1 MSTSNAP
8 PTTDTLRALAKE
20 AYIFAYPM
28 LEGYKTMYFMSV
40 AKGTPAFRMEIDQ
53 YYRGDQLATAADKD
67 VVRVNNDTL
76 YLLAWLDL
84 RTEPRVI
91 EVPPIPDNRYFVV
104 QLVDMFTYNYG
115 YIGTRTTGDGG
126 GNYLIAGPSWRGA
139 APDGIVKVYQAN
151 SNYVFALG
159 RVAVNGPADLANGVA
174 LEAKFNIQPL
184 SAFAGTPA
192 PTAQAATLPPIDP
205 RREATVD
212 FIGYFNFLLTLVQL
226 YPGDE
231 KHVARWSAIGIGAG
245 TPFDASKLS
254 SEQRSA
260 IEAGVNDAVAAIT
273 ARAKHLGKVKNNW
286 TMTAGIFGDRDT
298 IGDDYLLR
306 AAAAQYAIYGNDL
319 HEAFYPSTESD
330 ANGNPLDASKH
341 SYALTFSKAQL
352 PPVNAFW
359 SVTMYDMPAQMLV
372 ANDANRY
379 SVGNR
384 TPGLVYG
391 SDGSLTIPISA
402 KTPAGPNAP
411 NWLPAPNGPFTL
423 TTRLYMPKPE
433 ALDPLYAP
441 PPVEVVK

>member
-8 PTTDTLRALAKE
+8 PATDTIRALAKE
-20 AYIFAYPM
+20 AFIFAFPM

-40 AKGTPAFRMEIDQ
+40 AKGTPAFRMEIDH
-53 YYRGDQLATAADKD
+53 YYRGDELATAADKD

-76 YLLAWLDL
+76 YLLSWLDL

-91 EVPPIPDNRYFVV
+91 EVPVTDDRYFVV

-115 YIGTRTTGDGG
+115 YVGTRTTGNAGG
-126 GNYLIAGPSWRGA
+126 RYMIAGPGWNGA
-139 APDGIVKVYQAN
+139 VPGGIDNVFAAN
-151 SNYVFALG
+151 SDYVFALG

-174 LEAKFNIQPL
+174 LEAEFRIIPL
-184 SAFAGTPA
+184 SEFAGTPA
-192 PTAQAATLPPIDP
+192 PPAQAATLLPFDP
-205 RREATVD
+205 RREASVD
-212 FIGYFNFLLTLVQL
+212 FIGYLNFLLTLVEP

-231 KHVARWSAIGIGAG
+231 KNLARWSAIGIGAG

-254 SEQRSA
+254 AEQRSS
-260 IEAGVNDAVAAIT
+260 IEAGVNDAVAAISDK
-273 ARAKHLGKVKNNW
+273 AKHLGKVKNNW

-341 SYALTFSKAQL
+341 DYALTFSKNQL

-359 SVTMYDMPAQMLV
+359 SVTMYDMPAQLLV
-372 ANDANRY
+372 ANEANRY

-402 KTPAGPNAP
+402 KKPSDANAP

-441 PPVEVVK
+441 PPVEVVN

>member
-8 PTTDTLRALAKE
+8 AATDTIRALAKE
-20 AYIFAYPM
+20 AYIFAFPM

-40 AKGTPAFRMEIDQ
+40 AKGTPAFRMEIDH
-53 YYRGDQLATAADKD
+53 YYRGDKLATDADKD

-76 YLLAWLDL
+76 YLLSWLDL

-91 EVPPIPDNRYFVV
+91 EVPVTDDRYFVV

-115 YIGTRTTGDGG
+115 YIGTRTTGDAGG
-126 GNYLIAGPSWRGA
+126 RYMIAGPAWNGA
-139 APDGIVKVYQAN
+139 VPGGIDKVFAAN
-151 SNYVFALG
+151 SDYVFALG

-174 LEAKFNIQPL
+174 LEAEFRIIPL
-184 SAFAGTPA
+184 SEFAGTPA
-192 PTAQAATLPPIDP
+192 PPARAATLLPFDP
-205 RREATVD
+205 RREASVD
-212 FIGYFNFLLTLVQL
+212 FIGYLNFLLTLVEP

-231 KHVARWSAIGIGAG
+231 KNLARWSAIGIGAG
-245 TPFDASKLS
+245 MPFDASKLS
-254 SEQRSA
+254 AEQRSS
-260 IEAGVNDAVAAIT
+260 IEAGINDAVAAISD
-273 ARAKHLGKVKNNW
+273 RAKHLGKVKNNW

-298 IGDDYLLR
+298 IGEDYLLR

-330 ANGNPLDASKH
+330 ANGNPLDAAKH
-341 SYALTFSKAQL
+341 DYALTFSKAQL

-359 SVTMYDMPAQMLV
+359 SVTMYDMPAQLLV
-372 ANDANRY
+372 ANEANRY

-402 KTPAGPNAP
+402 KKPSGANAP

-441 PPVEVVK
+441 PPVEVAN

>member
-8 PTTDTLRALAKE
+8 AATDTIRALAKE
-20 AYIFAYPM
+20 AYIFAFPM

-40 AKGTPAFRMEIDQ
+40 AKGTPTFRMEIDR
-53 YYRGDQLATAADKD
+53 YYRGNDLATADDKD

-76 YLLAWLDL
+76 YLLSWLDL
-84 RTEPRVI
+84 RNEPRVI
-91 EVPPIPDNRYFVV
+91 EVPVTGSRYFVV

-115 YIGTRTTGDGG
+115 YIGTRTTGDAGG
-126 GNYLIAGPSWRGA
+126 RYMIAGPSWNGD
-139 APDGIVKVYQAN
+139 APGGIDKVFQAN
-151 SNYVFALG
+151 SDYVFALG
-159 RVAVNGPADLANGVA
+159 RVAVNGPADLAKGIA
-174 LEAKFNIQPL
+174 LEAEFRIVPL
-184 SAFAGTPA
+184 SEFAGTSAPPA
-192 PTAQAATLPPIDP
+192 QPATLLPFDP
-205 RREATVD
+205 RREAAVD
-212 FIGYFNFLLTLVQL
+212 FIGYFNFLLTLVKL

-245 TPFDASKLS
+245 TPFDASTLS
-254 SEQRSA
+254 AEQRSS
-260 IEAGVNDAVAAIT
+260 IEAGINDAVTAIT
-273 ARAKHLGKVKNNW
+273 DKAKHLGNIKNNW

-298 IGDDYLLR
+298 IGEDYLLR

-330 ANGNPLDASKH
+330 ANGNPLDAAKH
-341 SYALTFSKAQL
+341 DYALTFSKAQL

-359 SVTMYDMPAQMLV
+359 SVTMYDMPAQLLV
-372 ANDANRY
+372 ANEANRY

-402 KTPAGPNAP
+402 KKPSGPNAP

-441 PPVEVVK
+441 PPVEVVN